1 MSTMNASLEPQPQ
14 SQPPA
19 RGFSIALGIGAMVV
33 VVLVAAIWFLS
44 SSGAGEAAEQPL
56 PFGPDEEKYAQRIH
70 FRDFKLSRAENMLGQ
85 EVTFIVCTL
94 ENAGTGIVRELEVEL
109 QFFNLE
115 NQPVFSEKRR
125 LLGRYEAPLGGGR
138 FRTVDFNF
146 EKLPPDWNQ
155 HAPVVRVTGL
165 VFEP

>member
-1 MSTMNASLEPQPQ
+1 MNASLEPQPQ
-14 SQPPA
+14 APA
-19 RGFSIALGIGAMVV
+19 RGFPIALAIGAAAVL
-33 VVLVAAIWFLS
+33 VLVAVIWFLS
-44 SSGAGEAAEQPL
+44 SSSGGEAAVQPL
-56 PFGPDEEKYAQRIH
+56 PFGPEEQKYAQRIH

-85 EVTFIVCTL
+85 EVTFIVCTV

-115 NQPVFSEKRR
+115 NQAVFSEKRR

>member
-1 MSTMNASLEPQPQ
+1 MNTGLEPQPQ
-14 SQPPA
+14 AAS
-19 RGFSIALGIGAMVV
+19 RGFPIAFGIGAAA
-33 VVLVAAIWFLS
+33 VLLLVGGIWFLS
-44 SSGAGEAAEQPL
+44 SSGGGEAAAQPL
-56 PFGPDEEKYAQRIH
+56 PFGPDEQKYAERIH
-70 FRDFKLSRAENMLGQ
+70 FRDFKLSRAENMLGH

-115 NQPVFSEKRR
+115 NQMILSEKRR
-125 LLGRYEAPLGGGR
+125 LLGRYETSLGGGR

-155 HAPVVRVTGL
+155 HAPVVRVVGMVL
-165 VFEP
+165 EP

>member
-1 MSTMNASLEPQPQ
+1 MDTSLEPQPQ
-14 SQPPA
+14 ETS
-19 RGFSIALGIGAMVV
+19 RGFPIAFGIGAAA
-33 VVLVAAIWFLS
+33 VVLLVVGIWFLP
-44 SSGAGEAAEQPL
+44 SGGGGGAALQPL
-56 PFGPDEEKYAQRIH
+56 PFGPEEQKYAQRIH
-70 FRDFKLSRAENMLGQ
+70 FRDFKLSRAENMLGH

-115 NQPVFSEKRR
+115 NQMIFSEKRR
-125 LLGRYEAPLGGGR
+125 LLGRNEAPLGGGR

>member
-1 MSTMNASLEPQPQ
+1 MNTGLEPQPEPQ
-14 SQPPA
+14 SSS
-19 RGFSIALGIGAMVV
+19 RGFPIAFGIGAA
-33 VVLVAAIWFLS
+33 VVLVLVAVIWLLS
-44 SSGAGEAAEQPL
+44 SRGSGQAAAEPL
-56 PFGPDEEKYAQRIH
+56 PFGPEEQKYAQRIH
-70 FRDFKLSRAENMLGQ
+70 FRDFKLSRAENLLGH

-115 NQPVFSEKRR
+115 NQMIFREKRR
-125 LLGRYEAPLGGGR
+125 LLGRNEPPLGGGR

-155 HAPVVRVTGL
+155 HAPVIQITGL
-165 VFEP
+165 RFEP